1 MKPEYRNCFKCNYES
16 VTDLHKCPR
25 CRYKMHT
32 AGKIR
37 FFGVIGFLCGG
48 FLTILI
54 GAIAA
59 FVAMLVTQPEKLG
72 AHFTA
77 RDDKQL
83 FVIFGILALVFAL
96 GLTFTLAGIW
106 QIIFAR
112 RNRFLIWIALFLIVV
127 VFGGAEIFVMLLS

>member
-16 VTDLHKCPR
+16 VTDLQRCPR
-25 CRYKMHT
+25 CRYKLHT

-37 FFGVIGFLCGG
+37 FLGVIGMLCGG
-48 FLTILI
+48 FLTIFI

-59 FVAMLVTQPEKLG
+59 FVVMLITQPEKLG
-72 AHFTA
+72 AHITA
-77 RDDKQL
+77 GDNKRL
-83 FVIFGILALVFAL
+83 FVIFGILAMVFAL
-96 GLTFTLAGIW
+96 GLTFTLAGVG

-112 RNRFLIWIALFLIVV
+112 RNRFLIWTALFLIVV